1 LYSISMKP
9 GLIKTHLK
17 KSQTKATFNALQCST
32 ALHVLTVTGAQ
43 CRAENGEQRQTDSKS
58 L

>member
-1 LYSISMKP
+1 MKP